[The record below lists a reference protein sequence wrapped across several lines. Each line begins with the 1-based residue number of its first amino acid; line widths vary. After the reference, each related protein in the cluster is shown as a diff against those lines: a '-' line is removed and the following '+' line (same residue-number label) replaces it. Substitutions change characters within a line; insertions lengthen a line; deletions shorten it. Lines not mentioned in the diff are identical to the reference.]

1 MNFQFPM
8 GWALKSNQKLGGK
21 GKGKRMKKQVKEL
34 LKSFFLNGNLNQKD
48 KMSAKDMYNE
58 LLTFVE
64 SGELEAEDVPKV
76 TTIQNWISTYAR
88 AFKEQ
93 ATETMVKDT

>member
-1 MNFQFPM
+1 M

-21 GKGKRMKKQVKEL
+21 GKGKRMTKKVKEL

-48 KMSAKDMYNE
+48 KMSAKEIYNE

-64 SGELEAEDVPKV
+64 SGELEAKDVPKL
-76 TTIQNWISTYAR
+76 TIIQNWISAYTR
-88 AFKEQ
+88 TFKEQ
-93 ATETMVKDT
+93 ATENMIN